1 MVDAA
6 KIRAVYDRYP
16 ALMTKGDVDAIV
28 ALYADDATI
37 EDPIGSEIRS
47 GRAAI
52 REFYEASAGTVTIR
66 LTGPVRVAGCEAATP
81 MVVLMGPEGQQQAL
95 GGMTGQHAV
104 VTIRGV
110 DDDAI
115 LLPGA
120 RREDP
125 VVVLGHLHAGL
136 EPSEVDQGVCG

>member
-37 EDPIGSEIRS
+37 EDPIGSELRS

-95 GGMTGQHAV
+95 EVISVMKFTDDGLIQSMRAFWSFDAMRPATAAD
-104 VTIRGV
+104 RG
-110 DDDAI
+110 
-115 LLPGA
+115 
-120 RREDP
+120 
-125 VVVLGHLHAGL
+125 
-136 EPSEVDQGVCG
+136 

>member
-1 MVDAA
+1 MVDAV

-16 ALMTKGDVDAIV
+16 GLMTKGDVDAIV

-66 LTGPVRVAGCEAATP
+66 LTGLVRVAGCEAATP

-95 GGMTGQHAV
+95 EVISVMKFN
-104 VTIRGV
+104 
-110 DDDAI
+110 D
-115 LLPGA
+115 
-120 RREDP
+120 
-125 VVVLGHLHAGL
+125 AGL
-136 EPSEVDQGVCG
+136 IQSMRAFWSFDTLRPATAADLG